1 MERATL
7 TRLKFIWI
15 VSVQLGLKSSECT
28 LIVSWEETEAE
39 DTEAMDWLSVDE
51 SQFHIICRTARS
63 AGNSDIAVR
72 LHIAFPKS
80 GSSNCSEKSPASSSL
95 SLSISINCPTDAGTS
110 GSWTRRASLEERTTR
125 SNKV

>member
-1 MERATL
+1 M
-7 TRLKFIWI
+7 
-15 VSVQLGLKSSECT
+15 
-28 LIVSWEETEAE
+28 SWEETEAE

-95 SLSISINCPTDAGTS
+95 SLSISIIVPQMLVLQEAGLAGLLWRKELPEVTKS
-110 GSWTRRASLEERTTR
+110 EKRRKKSWQKINSQTQLED
-125 SNKV
+125 S